1 MTDLSAIDLLALT
14 GIHKR
19 VATTNG
25 GEYAGPCP
33 FCGGEDR
40 FRVWPEHAD
49 GKGRWWCR
57 QCDKSGDAI
66 DFVRERD
73 NLSYTEALAQLNLE
87 AQEAPTERK
96 ARKGEKIRE
105 KPAQRSLQEAELPTW
120 DQREA
125 RALVEDCEVALWSD
139 DGAKARAWLADRGLT
154 DQTIKDWHI
163 GYNDKDQDLRGL
175 WVRRGIVIPCFSR
188 DWRVWYLKIR
198 RAVPGGSDYDPQTHG
213 PKYVQVKGAGRG
225 ALFGLSHLSDRKT
238 LTICEGEL
246 DAILLWQEA
255 GELVDVVA
263 TGSATTRP
271 GPRFLAH
278 LAGASRW
285 LVALDQDR
293 AGDRGAD
300 WWDDFSARVRR
311 VRPLQGNDLTDF
323 HQAGGDLKAWITY
336 HLEKPDHG
344 TDRDGTKTWTDF
356 DAGEKKGPPWESEA
370 EGLLDR
376 MNTDPEAAREYA
388 ELAEREGFPC
398 YGMTWGQWP
407 GPVK

>member
-1 MTDLSAIDLLALT
+1 MPDLAGIDLLTLI

-87 AQEAPTERK
+87 AQEAPGERRTRQ
-96 ARKGEKIRE
+96 AQRNLE
-105 KPAQRSLQEAELPTW
+105 KPRPGALQEARPPTW
-120 DQREA
+120 DLREA
-125 RALVEDCEVALWSD
+125 RALVEDCEVALWD
-139 DGAKARAWLADRGLT
+139 EDGAKARAWLTDRGLT
-154 DQTIKDWHI
+154 DQTIKGWHI

-175 WVRRGIVIPCFSR
+175 WVRRGIVIPCFSQ

-198 RAVPGGSDYDPQTHG
+198 RAVPGGSDYDPQRHG

-238 LTICEGEL
+238 LAICEGEL

-271 GPRFLAH
+271 APRFLAH

-285 LVALDQDR
+285 LVALDQDQ

-300 WWDDFSARVRR
+300 WWDDFSQRVRR

-336 HLEKPDHG
+336 HLEKLSP
-344 TDRDGTKTWTDF
+344 TLTVEEQ
-356 DAGEKKGPPWESEA
+356 AQEILA
-370 EGLLDR
+370 R
-376 MNTDPEAAREYA
+376 MDTDPEAAREYA
-388 ELAEREGFPC
+388 ALAEVQGWPC
-398 YGMTWGQWP
+398 DGYDSWQEWAVRVVAERVMEHKRATMIGT
-407 GPVK
+407 